1 MPVHKRATNPS
12 QCAKLHDLLNL
23 FPCPAW
29 IEDVSGRILARN
41 AHFTGSAGIPPAKQE
56 REVVRPAIAGRDAR
70 APVQTVAF
78 PLPPAGGTK
87 ELRLVAL
94 FPAGQESDCQCRIIS
109 ALLAKTLRARQTSVV
124 DVPSEARSLTALLA
138 SLTPQ
143 QRTIYREI
151 TPGCSFKEIAAR
163 LGISH
168 GNLLFQIHG
177 MRKKLGVELLPYQ
190 RKKRRRFAN

>member
-1 MPVHKRATNPS
+1 MPVQKRATDTS
-12 QCAKLHDLLNL
+12 QFFELHNLLNL

-29 IEDVSGRILARN
+29 IEDASARILARN
-41 AHFTGSAGIPPAKQE
+41 AHFTGSAGILPTKQE

-70 APVQTVAF
+70 APVQTAAF

-94 FPAGQESDCQCRIIS
+94 FPAGQEADCQCRIIS
-109 ALLAKTLRARQTSVV
+109 ALLAKTLRSRQTSVV
-124 DVPSEARSLTALLA
+124 DEALFA

-143 QRTIYREI
+143 QRDIYGEFLR
-151 TPGCSFKEIAAR
+151 GSSHKEIASC

-168 GNLLFQIHG
+168 GYVLVQMHR
-177 MRKKLGVELLPYQ
+177 MRKILGIDLLPYQ
-190 RKKRRRFAN
+190 RKRQRRLCN